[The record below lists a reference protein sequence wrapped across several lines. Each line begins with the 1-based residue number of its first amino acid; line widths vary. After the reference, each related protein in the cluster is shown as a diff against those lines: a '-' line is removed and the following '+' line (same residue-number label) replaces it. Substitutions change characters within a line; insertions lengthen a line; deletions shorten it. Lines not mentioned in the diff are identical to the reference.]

1 MTSWPAVLGP
11 LTRREQLPEADV
23 RWAMTEIMSGAATP
37 AQVSAFVVAL
47 RMRGE
52 TPADIAALVD
62 VMLDFAV
69 RIDARGPAIDTCG
82 TGGDGAHTVNISTMA
97 AVLIASHGVRVV
109 KHGNRAASSK
119 CGSADVLEALGVK
132 IDLTPE
138 RTQAVFD
145 ELGLTFCF
153 APTFH
158 PALRHAGPTRREI
171 GIPTVFNFLGPL
183 ANPAQPQAQIVGV
196 ADAAKAPL
204 IADVLRLRGTKAIV
218 LRGNDGLDEASIF
231 APTTCWATWLDGEF
245 TIAPSDL
252 GIATHPANALAGGDA
267 AFNADVARRLLGGDV
282 QGAMTPIAD
291 AVALNAAI
299 ALVAWNAATG
309 APASDVP
316 QALTTAFATMRA
328 QLASG
333 AAGATLAAWVAATQ
347 H

>member
-1 MTSWPAVLGP
+1 MTTWPAVLGP

-37 AQVSAFVVAL
+37 AQVAAFVVAL

-52 TPADIAALVD
+52 TAADIAALVD

-97 AVLIASHGVRVV
+97 AVLLASQGVRVV

-119 CGSADVLEALGVK
+119 CGSADVLEALGVQ
-132 IDLTPE
+132 IDLSPE
-138 RTQAVFD
+138 RTQEVFD
-145 ELGLTFCF
+145 EIGLTFCF

-183 ANPAQPQAQIVGV
+183 ANPAQPTSQIVGV
-196 ADAAKAPL
+196 ADASKAPL

-218 LRGNDGLDEASIF
+218 LRGNDGLDEASIY
-231 APTTCWATWLDGEF
+231 APTTCWATWVDGEF
-245 TIAPSDL
+245 TIEPSAL
-252 GIATHPANALAGGDA
+252 GIAAHPADALAGGDA
-267 AFNADVARRLLGGDV
+267 AFNADVAQRLLNGEVGGRM
-282 QGAMTPIAD
+282 APIAD
-291 AVALNAAI
+291 AVALNAAV
-299 ALVAWNAATG
+299 AMVAWNSATG
-309 APASDVP
+309 TQPTHVEQGIADAF
-316 QALTTAFATMRA
+316 TAMRTH
-328 QLASG
+328 LASG
-333 AAGATLAAWVAATQ
+333 AAGRTLTTWIAATRR
-347 H
+347 